1 MRLAGHL
8 RMTLEQ
14 IDAMDSREFSRWI
27 AFSRWFSPL
36 EDSWTQTGMLASAM
50 LAPYC
55 PKGKTPT
62 AGDFIPIEDKAPK
75 HWTQIHSVLE
85 QMKKDLEG

>member
-1 MRLAGHL
+1 
-8 RMTLEQ
+8 
-14 IDAMDSREFSRWI
+14 
-27 AFSRWFSPL
+27 
-36 EDSWTQTGMLASAM
+36 MLASAM

-75 HWTQIHSVLE
+75 HWTQIHAVLE